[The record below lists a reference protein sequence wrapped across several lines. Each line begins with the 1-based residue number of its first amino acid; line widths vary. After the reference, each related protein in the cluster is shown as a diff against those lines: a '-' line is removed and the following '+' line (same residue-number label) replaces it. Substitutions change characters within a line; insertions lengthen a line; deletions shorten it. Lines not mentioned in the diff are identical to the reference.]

1 MNPGCTP
8 FERRLAALVVG
19 QVDFVTVGG
28 AACALN
34 GFVRTT
40 DDVDILVASDRANVE
55 RLLAAWGPP
64 AGELV
69 PADFTDEEGA
79 IRVIDEFP
87 TNIFV
92 RMGGRRLEDLRGHV
106 RHIEM
111 AGVPVPYLSAE
122 GLILLKQG
130 SVRVK
135 DQMDVAQ
142 LQRMAKKPA
151 D

>member
-1 MNPGCTP
+1 M
-8 FERRLAALVVG
+8 
-19 QVDFVTVGG
+19 
-28 AACALN
+28 
-34 GFVRTT
+34 
-40 DDVDILVASDRANVE
+40 
-55 RLLAAWGPP
+55 
-64 AGELV
+64 
-69 PADFTDEEGA
+69 
-79 IRVIDEFP
+79 IDEFP
-87 TNIFV
+87 TDIFV
-92 RMGGRRLEDLRGHV
+92 RMGGRRLEDLREHV

-111 AGVPVPYLSAE
+111 GGVPVPYLSAE